1 MDPPASDVAETCA
14 IENGACRV
22 SMRERSSII
31 ESGRFVYNCP
41 IPSICGPWC
50 FELFFG
56 TSLSN
61 VEYSDGTSVTSYV
74 MQYVLLKPSIIFHT
88 TGILV
93 PFVCASETTH
103 RRTMVEGVEKRNA
116 TCPCRMLRHRIKVLP
131 LRGERAIPN
140 SSGTQTRHMLC
151 PVTKMSEYSS
161 TSIGTFITRPPP
173 NSSALHWFC
182 STLVP

>member
-56 TSLSN
+56 TSPSN

-93 PFVCASETTH
+93 PFVRASGDNPPSH
-103 RRTMVEGVEKRNA
+103 NGRRCGEKKCNRPMQDTSPSDQGFAA
-116 TCPCRMLRHRIKVLP
+116 TWRT
-131 LRGERAIPN
+131 GN
-140 SSGTQTRHMLC
+140 S
-151 PVTKMSEYSS
+151 E
-161 TSIGTFITRPPP
+161 
-173 NSSALHWFC
+173 
-182 STLVP
+182 